1 LLKIYEKEG
10 YLTIQPWLRVTL
22 LTIDERQFN
31 PNINIEFRNQA
42 AAQTDCLL
50 QYKESASFIAFVDLD
65 DVLIPRLAANYL
77 DEFAHLFHSMP
88 NVAYIHYMKENTKL
102 EAGKDPTKFSLK
114 RMLSTIKF
122 QQVSETG
129 KMVANPLY
137 LNHTWIHHPHRIKDG
152 TDRLVSR
159 WRFCY
164 LRMSRK
170 PEVARIFP
178 SLPTNFI
185 YLKTI
190 AQCYEDTYYKF
201 HYSGN
206 VKQLKC
212 PGPDRCF
219 PRRIPCYNSMAKF
232 HSTTGGYYFNFHYA
246 TKESFREEN
255 GCLP

>member
-1 LLKIYEKEG
+1 
-10 YLTIQPWLRVTL
+10 
-22 LTIDERQFN
+22 
-31 PNINIEFRNQA
+31 
-42 AAQTDCLL
+42 
-50 QYKESASFIAFVDLD
+50 
-65 DVLIPRLAANYL
+65 
-77 DEFAHLFHSMP
+77 
-88 NVAYIHYMKENTKL
+88 
-102 EAGKDPTKFSLK
+102 
-114 RMLSTIKF
+114 MLSTIKF

-152 TDRLVSR
+152 TDRYTVPNHLNAITHLKHIELVQDGSPTKR
-159 WRFCY
+159 SSAPVYKPNTPYGLTDQPLLSERDIDELQLDFE
-164 LRMSRK
+164 RMSRK
-170 PEVARIFP
+170 PEVARLFP
-178 SLPTNFI
+178 FLPTNFI

-212 PGPDRCF
+212 PGPDRCVF

-232 HSTTGGYYFNFHYA
+232 HSTTGGYYLNFHYA
-246 TKESFREEN
+246 TEESFREEN